1 MDTDDVP
8 LSLLLQ
14 SGIAEITPH
23 AAVFAVLGVLLCL
36 IAAVTAY
43 AAVVARIGRGNIRKR
58 GTRAAV
64 GALMATV
71 AAALLLWL
79 GLQWMAVGPG
89 LTGQLGRMGLAFGAA
104 LLLPCLAML
113 LAAGRATIDSAGSR
127 VVRAGN
133 LVADTFAGW
142 LPLSSNG
149 NGVVHEFDT
158 PEFEITMASGEEV
171 EAEEREYIEN
181 ILELGETTAHEVMT
195 PRTDVVA
202 LDVGWEPE
210 QILDAVAGARF
221 SRFPVYEENID
232 TIVGILHLRDLLE
245 FMARGEGVSRLDLR
259 SILNEPFFVPA
270 SKKIDDVLRELQ
282 TRQGHMAVVLD
293 EYGGTAGI
301 LTIEDLL
308 EEIVGEIQ
316 DEYDDESKLVY
327 QRDDG
332 AWVVDGQLPL
342 DDLASELSISI
353 EAEDV
358 DTLGG
363 LVSHLLGHIPV
374 PRESVVRDGLRFTVL
389 SMEKNRVSRVL
400 LERLSL
406 AERGSATA
414 GGQNG

>member
-36 IAAVTAY
+36 IASVTAY
-43 AAVVARIGRGNIRKR
+43 AAVVARIGRGSIRKR
-58 GTRAAV
+58 GARAAV

-89 LTGQLGRMGLAFGAA
+89 LTGQLGRLGLASGAA

-127 VVRAGN
+127 IVRAGN

-142 LPLSSNG
+142 LPLGSNG
-149 NGVVHEFDT
+149 NGIVHEFDS

-202 LDVGWEPE
+202 LDVGWEPG
-210 QILDAVAGARF
+210 QILEAVAGARF

-232 TIVGILHLRDLLE
+232 TIVGILHLRDVLE

-270 SKKIDDVLRELQ
+270 SKKIDDALRELQ

-363 LVSHLLGHIPV
+363 LVSHLLGHIPA

-406 AERGSATA
+406 AERESAAA
-414 GGQNG
+414 GEQNG

>member
-1 MDTDDVP
+1 MDTDDIP

-14 SGIAEITPH
+14 SGVAGITPQ
-23 AAVFAVLGVLLCL
+23 AAVFTVLGVLLCL
-36 IAAVTAY
+36 VASTTAY
-43 AAVVARIGRGNIRKR
+43 AAVVARIGRGSIRKR

-64 GALMATV
+64 GALIATI
-71 AAALLLWL
+71 AAMFLLWL
-79 GLQWMAVGPG
+79 GLHWMAVGPG
-89 LTGQLGRMGLAFGAA
+89 LTGQLGRLGLACGAA

-113 LAAGRATIDSAGSR
+113 LAAGRATIDSTGSH
-127 VVRAGN
+127 VVQAGN
-133 LVADTFAGW
+133 LIADTVAGW
-142 LPLSSNG
+142 LPLGSNG
-149 NGVVHEFDT
+149 NGIVHEIDA

-210 QILDAVAGARF
+210 QILEAVAEARF

-232 TIVGILHLRDLLE
+232 SVVGILHLRDVLE
-245 FMARGEGVSRLDLR
+245 FMAKGEGVTRLDLR

-270 SKKIDDVLRELQ
+270 SKKIDDALRELQ

-316 DEYDDESKLVY
+316 DEYDDESKLIY

-342 DDLASELSISI
+342 DDLASELAIGL

-363 LVSHLLGHIPV
+363 LVLHLLGHIPS
-374 PRESVVRDGLRFTVL
+374 PRESIVQDGLRFTVL

-406 AERGSATA
+406 AESESATA